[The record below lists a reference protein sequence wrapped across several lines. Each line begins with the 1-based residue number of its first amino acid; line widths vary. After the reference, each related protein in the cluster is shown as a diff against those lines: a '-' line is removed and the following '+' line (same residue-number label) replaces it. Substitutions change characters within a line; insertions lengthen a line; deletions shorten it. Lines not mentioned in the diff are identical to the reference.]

1 MKNALKFSLAT
12 LLAGVILSSC
22 RRGIELANW
31 DMDVLVPV
39 AHGTINFSDYDSDQ
53 NTYADAN
60 NLLHIVAEETLISL
74 GLDTLIGIPDY
85 SIDTGF
91 VVPISLN
98 FPPGVPFFYQ
108 LDETKFELK
117 DVELTYA
124 LIRESN
130 ITIFLENTIDK
141 PVLFQYGIY
150 SATLNGD
157 TFLLEARIEAN
168 DTLNRTFTLDGYELD
183 LRGEDGMDFNTVVT
197 FLQAMIHPDET
208 QNHQFKAGDEFNV
221 INTVTGVIPEYITGY
236 FGNQT
241 ILFEEDETLEVFNQF
256 PFQSINITDFDV
268 NLTIDNG
275 IGADLRLNV
284 QRLGSAST
292 ENGSSASLSHEII
305 NNDQLIT
312 RAINTY
318 YRSDPVKHVQQKFSF
333 TDENSNLDELF
344 ELRPNRILADLDI
357 EVNPLGDASLGND
370 FAYYGHNLTAL
381 MNMDVPL
388 VFGAKGVGLS
398 DTSKF
403 KFNAPEPENPLDRI
417 NNGSL
422 NLIIENGYPVEA
434 EIQVYLLDSLNN
446 SLDSLFAKRALVSG
460 AEENTLG
467 QVEIPTRSQVEIPI
481 DQGLFD
487 ELEMTKFIRVNA
499 LLNTVG
505 LDSIH
510 LKSTSNITY
519 SVVADINARTKK

>member
-22 RRGIELANW
+22 RRDIELANW
-31 DMDVLVPV
+31 DMDVLVPA

-268 NLTIDNG
+268 NLF
-275 IGADLRLNV
+275 
-284 QRLGSAST
+284 
-292 ENGSSASLSHEII
+292 H
-305 NNDQLIT
+305 
-312 RAINTY
+312 
-318 YRSDPVKHVQQKFSF
+318 
-333 TDENSNLDELF
+333 
-344 ELRPNRILADLDI
+344 
-357 EVNPLGDASLGND
+357 
-370 FAYYGHNLTAL
+370 
-381 MNMDVPL
+381 
-388 VFGAKGVGLS
+388 
-398 DTSKF
+398 
-403 KFNAPEPENPLDRI
+403 
-417 NNGSL
+417 
-422 NLIIENGYPVEA
+422 
-434 EIQVYLLDSLNN
+434 
-446 SLDSLFAKRALVSG
+446 
-460 AEENTLG
+460 
-467 QVEIPTRSQVEIPI
+467 
-481 DQGLFD
+481 LFD
-487 ELEMTKFIRVNA
+487 R
-499 LLNTVG
+499 
-505 LDSIH
+505 
-510 LKSTSNITY
+510 
-519 SVVADINARTKK
+519 